1 MPLPYTT
8 RKPLDV
14 APDLFNADGVLAIV
28 LHGTRDDNDIWTF
41 NLHPTGSPTG
51 KPADALAIVYGS
63 LSASIADTDDRQ
75 HDELRAGPEFRD
87 LALESALFWV
97 IGETRKRGWRLAHLD
112 DQTKIID
119 RAQQPT
125 LIIAHLVLVNE
136 TFEPLPGTVLLDEQ
150 ITGLTPE
157 RNADRVVGD

>member
-28 LHGTRDDNDIWTF
+28 LHGTRDDN
-41 NLHPTGSPTG
+41 
-51 KPADALAIVYGS
+51 
-63 LSASIADTDDRQ
+63 
-75 HDELRAGPEFRD
+75 
-87 LALESALFWV
+87 
-97 IGETRKRGWRLAHLD
+97 
-112 DQTKIID
+112 
-119 RAQQPT
+119 
-125 LIIAHLVLVNE
+125 E